1 MSFHGKF
8 GEVAPLD
15 HLRSGAHIGARAA
28 GVGGSGQG
36 LERWRAPKVGFFL
49 RRFCCFG
56 AFPSLMR
63 PVNKGVGVGS

>member
-28 GVGGSGQG
+28 GGGGSGQG
-36 LERWRAPKVGFFL
+36 LERWRAPKIGIF
-49 RRFCCFG
+49 
-56 AFPSLMR
+56 A
-63 PVNKGVGVGS
+63 PVLLLWCIS

>member
-28 GVGGSGQG
+28 GGCGTGQG
-36 LERWRAPKVGFFL
+36 LERWRAPKIEIF
-49 RRFCCFG
+49 
-56 AFPSLMR
+56 A
-63 PVNKGVGVGS
+63 PVLLLWCIS